1 MADYRSPVWLDSYPL
16 EMDGGKS
23 LAELCVG
30 AEPPGQP
37 VTGFV
42 AASVLEG
49 ETAPLRHAPAAGTE
63 ACRPGAR

>member
-1 MADYRSPVWLDSYPL
+1 VADYRSPVWLDSYPL

-23 LAELCVG
+23 LGELRVR

-42 AASVLEG
+42 AASVLEDD
-49 ETAPLRHAPAAGTE
+49 TVPLRHAPAAGTE